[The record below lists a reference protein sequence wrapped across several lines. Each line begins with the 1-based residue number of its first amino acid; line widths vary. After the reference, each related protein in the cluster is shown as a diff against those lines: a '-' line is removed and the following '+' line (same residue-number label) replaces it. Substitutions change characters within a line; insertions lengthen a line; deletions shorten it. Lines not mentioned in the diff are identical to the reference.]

1 MQTTAFATTL
11 HLATLDV
18 DAQEADRVSSR
29 PLRFS
34 APRVMRE
41 LWNEIR
47 LRDSGITREH
57 WVVLLRTGA
66 AMLSLGLLVLL
77 VICVRVMN
85 DGLEVDSRANER
97 NIRIVQK
104 EHDRLELEAQARRAP
119 QQIDAAILA
128 LGLVHSP
135 TYELTDDGHAV
146 LVSAPLTA
154 RPPAALAPTVAPKP
168 AAGSNAVS
176 TPASAAPVTGS
187 SLAGASNVSHASV
200 STHIAADVVA
210 QRGEIGSTR

>member
-1 MQTTAFATTL
+1 MQTSAFATTL

-18 DAQEADRVSSR
+18 DAQEADRAAAH

-41 LWNEIR
+41 LWDEVR
-47 LRDSGITREH
+47 FRDSGITRDH
-57 WVVLLRTGA
+57 WIVLLRSGV

-119 QQIDAAILA
+119 QQIDAAIAA

-154 RPPAALAPTVAPKP
+154 RPPAALAPTVTVGPAP
-168 AAGSNAVS
+168 AAK
-176 TPASAAPVTGS
+176 
-187 SLAGASNVSHASV
+187 AGAASSAHAV
-200 STHIAADVVA
+200 AADVVA
-210 QRGEIGSTR
+210 KRGEIGSTH